1 MSEEILEVIETK
13 QPKVLYF
20 TSSRVIVGNI
30 GGGARS
36 VGLGIAFGALGGLAE
51 ARMQAKK
58 KEQLSK
64 LSPESILTADKKNFG
79 IYYTDITQVELRKK
93 LMGRR
98 EIRLATSVAK
108 YDFDL
113 KKPKE
118 LENYI
123 NTLHPILGD
132 KLVISSV

>member
-20 TSSRVIVGNI
+20 TSSKVIVANI
-30 GGGARS
+30 GGGARG
-36 VGLGIAFGALGGLAE
+36 VGLGMVFGALGGLAE
-51 ARMQAKK
+51 GRIEAKK

-64 LSPESILTADKKNFG
+64 LSAESILTADKKNFG
-79 IYYTDITQVELRKK
+79 ISYMDITQVELRKK

-98 EIRLATSVAK
+98 EIRLATSAAK

-118 LENYI
+118 LENYV
-123 NTLHPILGD
+123 NTLRPILGD